1 MDPKKAL
8 MKGLKSI
15 SREEFIETAR
25 FFAEEEARNHK
36 DFDKDKQLRQK
47 YPVYDEVF
55 QIVSKAAQTKEELPL
70 LMHASGMVSAL
81 RVLLHIAEG
90 K

>member
-15 SREEFIETAR
+15 SREEFIEAIR
-25 FFAEEEARNHK
+25 LFVK
-36 DFDKDKQLRQK
+36 DEGGNYKDSDKDKQLRQK

-55 QIVSKAAQTKEELPL
+55 QMVVRAAQTGKELPL
-70 LMHASGMVSAL
+70 AHAFGVQSAFRIL
-81 RVLLHIAEG
+81 VHIAEG

>member
-15 SREEFIETAR
+15 SREEFVEALR
-25 FFAEEEARNHK
+25 LFAKGEGSNYE
-36 DFDKDKQLRQK
+36 DFDEDKRLRQK

-55 QIVSKAAQTKEELPL
+55 QMVFKAAKTGQELPL
-70 LMHASGMVSAL
+70 IHASGIQSAFRIL
-81 RVLLHIAEG
+81 VHIAEG

>member
-8 MKGLKSI
+8 MKGLKGI
-15 SREEFIETAR
+15 SRDDFIETMR
-25 FFAEEEARNHK
+25 LFAKEKGGQHEDSER
-36 DFDKDKQLRQK
+36 DKQLRQK

-55 QIVSKAAQTKEELPL
+55 QMVLRAGKTGEELA
-70 LMHASGMVSAL
+70 LMHAFGMQSAF
-81 RVLLHIAEG
+81 RLLVHIAEG

>member
-15 SREEFIETAR
+15 SRDDFV
-25 FFAEEEARNHK
+25 EALRLFVKDEDGVYK

-47 YPVYDEVF
+47 YPLYEEVAQMVF
-55 QIVSKAAQTKEELPL
+55 RAAHTGEQPR
-70 LMHASGMVSAL
+70 LMHALGVQSAVKIL
-81 RVLLHIAEG
+81 VHIAEG

>member
-1 MDPKKAL
+1 LDPKKAL

-15 SREEFIETAR
+15 SRDEFV
-25 FFAEEEARNHK
+25 EALRLVAKGEGDNYK

-55 QIVSKAAQTKEELPL
+55 QMVLRAAQTGQELP
-70 LMHASGMVSAL
+70 LMHASGMLSAFRIL
-81 RVLLHIAEG
+81 VHMAEG
-90 K
+90 Q